1 MSNLHLL
8 AIIRKSEVLKFASNI
23 PQDSTQIQTGFMK
36 KAIFALAAIAVLS
49 FNCSIAPEASAKD
62 KASWGNFVAG
72 KTTAER
78 WTNVAKI
85 APNLLGMT
93 RAEVEKE
100 LGKGTYSEKQD
111 ELMYLITDDGSKY
124 KVFDNIVISFGKDGK
139 VKCFVIITKA
149 ND

>member
-1 MSNLHLL
+1 MTPGE
-8 AIIRKSEVLKFASNI
+8 IE
-23 PQDSTQIQTGFMK
+23 TGIMK
-36 KAIFALAAIAVLS
+36 KTIFALAAIAVLS
-49 FNCSIAPEASAKD
+49 FNCLVAAEVSAKD

-78 WTNVAKI
+78 WTNIAKI

-93 RAEVEKE
+93 RADVEKD

-124 KVFDNIVISFGKDGK
+124 KVFDNIMISFGKDSK
-139 VKCFVIITKA
+139 VKSFVIITKA

>member
-1 MSNLHLL
+1 M
-8 AIIRKSEVLKFASNI
+8 AIIRKSIMLKFASNI
-23 PQDSTQIQTGFMK
+23 PPNTPEKIQTGFMK

-49 FNCSIAPEASAKD
+49 FNCLVASEVSAKD
-62 KASWGNFVAG
+62 KSSWANFVSG

-78 WTNVAKI
+78 WTNIAKI

-93 RAEVEKE
+93 RAEVEKD

-124 KVFDNIVISFGKDGK
+124 TVFDNIIISFGKDSK
-139 VKCFVIITKA
+139 VKSFVIITKA

>member
-1 MSNLHLL
+1 
-8 AIIRKSEVLKFASNI
+8 
-23 PQDSTQIQTGFMK
+23 MK
-36 KAIFALAAIAVLS
+36 KTIFVLAAMAVVSLNS
-49 FNCSIAPEASAKD
+49 LVAAEVSAKD
-62 KASWGNFVAG
+62 KASWGNFVSG

-78 WTNVAKI
+78 WTNIAKI

-93 RAEVEKE
+93 RAEVEKV

-124 KVFDNIVISFGKDGK
+124 KVFDNIIISFGKDSK
-139 VKCFVIITKA
+139 VKSFVIITKA